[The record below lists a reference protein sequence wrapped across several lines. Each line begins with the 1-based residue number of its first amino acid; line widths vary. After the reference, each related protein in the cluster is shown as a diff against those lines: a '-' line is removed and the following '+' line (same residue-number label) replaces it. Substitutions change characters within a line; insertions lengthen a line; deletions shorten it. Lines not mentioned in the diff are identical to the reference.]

1 MNVDKPYS
9 FMSNN
14 KINNKFKKNKEN
26 KPQYS
31 ITKKESNI
39 NNKYQS
45 DKKLKQNNSPYYIMH
60 KKIASATMP
69 AENQIILLQ
78 KRDLEIKDLKMK
90 CQKLEQENHK
100 YQLQNILL
108 KNNSNNI
115 KSNNYISENNTS
127 SNFPI
132 KNEIKKLWENL
143 AKVEILNNFIEFE
156 NEPEIIYHIIC
167 TLISLSDKMIK
178 KQCLLKY
185 QEILKIMGVK
195 NNLVI
200 IKDIEIQFK
209 NFMKEHLNEIF
220 NYLKDKSFTNDYK
233 NQLKNNVKSS
243 IKCINENNMIILE
256 DILEQN
262 EFNDLLKNIND
273 IILFTQFHE
282 PELLFPIEEIYE
294 KRKVKYIQIN
304 NNNKKDYILVNDTNF
319 SGNKKSI
326 VLLEP
331 PCLKSGFAFY
341 NELKP
346 IIMLIELNN
355 DNFNDI
361 IMNNENENEII
372 DEKIKYNSINNTSRI
387 NRNLSMNKTNIRNN
401 GDNNNHNKDGIKNNE
416 YSDYNKATIDND
428 SYYKNKKVIT
438 TNTSRAAN
446 KKIKTVKKLN
456 ISKDI
461 KLEDPDFC
469 SNEEFDHIDTN
480 NQKLKKVI
488 LPNKKYNKIYRIKSA
503 NNYLDKKQKNKNKEK
518 IKFIKQNTNIIKKI
532 ETYKL
537 YNNNFKQYLKIN
549 NNENGNSKKNI
560 IINYSDGNQSLSN
573 NKNNKNSTNNKFLSI
588 PLTFKKYIKN
598 KKLNN
603 KIYNSTSNKK
613 DNLTKN
619 QKCINKTNNKSSN
632 NTISKNSK
640 PKINININTNNS
652 FYKNEMLI
660 KNNNKN
666 KEIISLSNTKKI
678 DFFIGNDKKK
688 CKKKKYNN
696 NNNKNVKSNCNDNIN
711 SNNNILK
718 NNYNCN
724 SNKHFSNLSTKR
736 PKKSAKRIDSFDL
749 KSSLVYSTIE
759 EIKKMIDD
767 VYHPH
772 KPKIIISTN
781 SNINNTLNA
790 NKYYNYNFDKKNT
803 NKRKKDYNTINN
815 SIKQLISLSQP
826 KIIENGNINNNIYN
840 DNKNN
845 KLNTKSFETINNC
858 NYNNYIVNKEL
869 YYKQFSIDETTFNTS
884 SQFNITHE
892 CNNKT
897 NKNYSQFAKK
907 SKGNKTLPNDINNKF
922 NSNIN
927 SNNSKTK
934 KNKIREIEIN
944 IDGLSNNNFNTINA
958 QPNKNRYN
966 KFFHIFDNNI

>member
-14 KINNKFKKNKEN
+14 KINIKFQKNKEN

-31 ITKKESNI
+31 ITKKESNT

-45 DKKLKQNNSPYYIMH
+45 DKKLKQNNSPYYIIH
-60 KKIASATMP
+60 KKISSATMP

-78 KRDLEIKDLKMK
+78 KRDLEIKDLKLK

-115 KSNNYISENNTS
+115 KNNNYISENNTS

-132 KNEIKKLWENL
+132 INEIKKLWENL

-167 TLISLSDKMIK
+167 SLISLSDKMIK
-178 KQCLLKY
+178 KHCLLKY

-209 NFMKEHLNEIF
+209 NFMKEHLSEIF
-220 NYLKDKSFTNDYK
+220 NYLKDKSFINDYK
-233 NQLKNNVKSS
+233 NQLKNNVKNS
-243 IKCINENNMIILE
+243 IRCINENNMIILE

-262 EFNDLLKNIND
+262 EFNDILKNIND

-282 PELLFPIEEIYE
+282 PALFFPIEEMYE

-331 PCLKSGFAFY
+331 PCLKSGFVFY

-346 IIMLIELNN
+346 IIMIIEQNY
-355 DNFNDI
+355 DNSKDI
-361 IMNNENENEII
+361 IMNNENEII
-372 DEKIKYNSINNTSRI
+372 EEKIKYNSINTTSRI
-387 NRNLSMNKTNIRNN
+387 NRNLNPDKINIYSN
-401 GDNNNHNKDGIKNNE
+401 GEKNNHNKDDIKKNE
-416 YSDYNKATIDND
+416 FSDYNKATIDND
-428 SYYKNKKVIT
+428 SYYENKNVIT
-438 TNTSRAAN
+438 IKTSRPVN
-446 KKIKTVKKLN
+446 KKIKTAKKLS

-469 SNEEFDHIDTN
+469 SNEEFGYLDKN

-488 LPNKKYNKIYRIKSA
+488 LSNKKYNKICRIKSA
-503 NNYLDKKQKNKNKEK
+503 NNYLDKKKKNKNKEK
-518 IKFIKQNTNIIKKI
+518 IKFSKQNTNIIKKI

-537 YNNNFKQYLKIN
+537 YNNNFKKNLKIN

-560 IINYSDGNQSLSN
+560 IVINYSDGNQSLSN
-573 NKNNKNSTNNKFLSI
+573 KKNNKNITLNKYLSI

-603 KIYNSTSNKK
+603 KIYNSVSNKK
-613 DNLTKN
+613 DNLAKN
-619 QKCINKTNNKSSN
+619 KKCINKTNNKSSN
-632 NTISKNSK
+632 NNIISQKSK
-640 PKINININTNNS
+640 TKINININTNNS

-660 KNNNKN
+660 KNNKRNE
-666 KEIISLSNTKKI
+666 EIISPSNTKKI
-678 DFFIGNDKKK
+678 DFFIDNDKKN

-696 NNNKNVKSNCNDNIN
+696 NNNKNVKKNYNDNIN
-711 SNNNILK
+711 SNSNILK
-718 NNYNCN
+718 NNYNSH
-724 SNKHFSNLSTKR
+724 SNKHFSNLATNR
-736 PKKSAKRIDSFDL
+736 PKKSAKRLDSFDL
-749 KSSLVYSTIE
+749 KNSLVYSTIE

-781 SNINNTLNA
+781 SNIN
-790 NKYYNYNFDKKNT
+790 YNFNKKNT
-803 NKRKKDYNTINN
+803 NKRKNNYNTINN

-826 KIIENGNINNNIYN
+826 KIIEKGNINHNIYS
-840 DNKNN
+840 DNKNS

-858 NYNNYIVNKEL
+858 NYNNYIANKDL

-884 SQFNITHE
+884 SQFNNTHE

-897 NKNYSQFAKK
+897 NKNFNQFGKK
-907 SKGNKTLPNDINNKF
+907 SKENKTLPNDINNKF
-922 NSNIN
+922 NPNIN
-927 SNNSKTK
+927 NNFKTK